1 MDTLA
6 PLPRTANC
14 DSNLNKRQ
22 SQDTGNFQQAHTN
35 IFTKGGLVSVCV
47 LSSCREGSVQICV
60 HVGL

>member
-22 SQDTGNFQQAHTN
+22 SQDTSNFQHGHAN
-35 IFTKGGLVSVCV
+35 IFTKRALVSVCRAAAE
-47 LSSCREGSVQICV
+47 REVYK
-60 HVGL
+60 